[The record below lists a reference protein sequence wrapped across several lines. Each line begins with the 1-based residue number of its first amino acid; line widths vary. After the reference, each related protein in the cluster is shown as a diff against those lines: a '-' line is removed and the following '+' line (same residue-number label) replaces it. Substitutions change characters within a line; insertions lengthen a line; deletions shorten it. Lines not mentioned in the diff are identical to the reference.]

1 MAGFGR
7 RELELMQILW
17 KHGDQTAQEIRK
29 RVKDDVAD
37 PTVRTMLRILEDK
50 GTVKHSKR
58 GRAFIYKARVP
69 AEKTIKIMVKGMIDG
84 FYDGDASALVQFM
97 VDARMI
103 TPQAL
108 KKIKRGKKSA
118 KAKKSSKKK

>member
-29 RVKDDVAD
+29 RVKDNVAD

-58 GRAFIYKARVP
+58 GRAFIYKAKVP
-69 AEKTIKIMVKGMIDG
+69 AKTTIKAMATDMVDG
-84 FYDGDASALVQFM
+84 FYDGDAKQLVQFM
-97 VDARMI
+97 VDDGMI
-103 TPQAL
+103 TTQAL
-108 KKIKRGKKSA
+108 KKITRTKKGA
-118 KAKKSSKKK
+118 KDKK